1 MISKPQCFARRLNVM
16 LAIFALWSIAVAARV
31 HLIAGPRREHF
42 IAEGEK
48 IARFEGGLPA
58 LRGRI
63 FDRNGVKLAWS
74 ERYYDLVST
83 LPAGYVDESSV
94 RSLLREVLPRLP
106 DNASPPEWRRGLN
119 PAELLALEGVIRAG
133 IAPVRIRM
141 REERIAVNSPEL
153 RGLLGQCEARDGV
166 LVGVSG
172 LEKKHNDRLAGRPG
186 RFVVLLDRWRN
197 WIPASWKLLRR
208 AVPGG
213 DVTVDFAVG
222 EAESGRRLP

>member
-1 MISKPQCFARRLNVM
+1 MILKPQCFARRLNVM
-16 LAIFALWSIAVAARV
+16 LAVFALWSIAVAARV
-31 HLIAGPRREHF
+31 YLIAGPRREHF

-63 FDRNGVKLAWS
+63 FDRNGVTLAWS

-83 LPAGYVDESSV
+83 LPTEYVDEASV
-94 RSLLREVLPRLP
+94 RSILKAALPHLP
-106 DNASPPEWRRGLN
+106 GSAAPPEWRRGLD

-141 REERIAVNSPEL
+141 REERIAVNSPAL
-153 RGLLGQCEARDGV
+153 RGLLGRCEARDGV

-172 LEKKHNDRLAGRPG
+172 LEKKYNDRLTGHPG
-186 RFVVLLDRWRN
+186 RFAVLLDRWRN

-213 DVTVDFAVG
+213 DVTVDLSVG
-222 EAESGRRLP
+222 ETETGRARQ